1 VKALNAKAETVFN
14 KLIEGLTQAGD
25 HKKIDNANGTFMALN
40 IDVLEVIPEMM
51 RVSLAHNYVQ
61 QGDVMA
67 DPDVELAVMPTGVF
81 PLTFQ
86 QDNLGIYRR
95 WAWQE
100 DGQWQ
105 FHPRGQA
112 DLAAFCNQW
121 MLNIAEQQNLG
132 NETVEALDQRIE
144 TAFNAADAAH
154 AQTQETLRKLEASL
168 KPKTDNPSESRTWE
182 CPECGHVEEID
193 QEWLADH
200 GEPVCGQCDV
210 DMTIQPNSTGI

>member
-1 VKALNAKAETVFN
+1 
-14 KLIEGLTQAGD
+14 
-25 HKKIDNANGTFMALN
+25 MALN
-40 IDVLEVIPEMM
+40 IDVLEVAPGMM

-67 DPDVELAVMPTGVF
+67 DPDVEFAVMPTGVF

-100 DGQWQ
+100 DGQWN

-112 DLAAFCNQW
+112 DLAAFCNDW
-121 MLNIAEQQNLG
+121 MCNAEEQQG
-132 NETVEALDQRIE
+132 LDQRIE

-154 AQTQETLRKLEASL
+154 AKTQETLRQLEESL
-168 KPKTDNPSESRTWE
+168 KPKTDEASESRVWR
-182 CPECGHVEEID
+182 CPDCGHTEEID
-193 QEWLADH
+193 QDWLADH
-200 GEPVCGQCDV
+200 GEPVCGRCDV
-210 DMTIQPNSTGI
+210 DMQIQPK